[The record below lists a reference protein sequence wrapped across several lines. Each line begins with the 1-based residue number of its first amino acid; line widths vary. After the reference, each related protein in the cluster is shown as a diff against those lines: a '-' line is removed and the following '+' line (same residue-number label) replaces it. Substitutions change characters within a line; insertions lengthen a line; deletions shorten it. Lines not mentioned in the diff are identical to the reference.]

1 MNQPFLIAATRPE
14 WRERA
19 LCAQVGDDLWYPES
33 GGGSSAR
40 AAKVICRQCEVRAEC
55 LREAIDN
62 DEAFGI
68 WGGLTEYERRRFKR
82 GDITDLTLR
91 CRNGHDVSEL
101 GTGKTGCRRCEIDRR
116 ARELAARRRRAS

>member
-1 MNQPFLIAATRPE
+1 MNQPFLIPAPRPE

-19 LCAQVGDDLWYPES
+19 LCAQVGDDLWYPEP
-33 GGGSSAR
+33 GGSSAR

-101 GTGKTGCRRCEIDRR
+101 GAGKTGCRRCEIDRR